1 MKTPGVEPGAFMA
14 ITHRKEQS
22 QWYTPMTRLSKSA
35 LWYARHGWAVFP
47 LRPRTKEPYGGLGV
61 YAATTDLSQVS
72 AWWRRWPDANI
83 GLHCGGSG
91 LLAVDHDAY
100 KDTYAGHELLA
111 PADQETVTSLTGSG
125 GTHLLYR
132 VDDGRQYSNRA
143 AGMPAGV
150 DIRGWGGYIVLPPSV
165 HPNGNLYQWELGY
178 GPHEIDPRNLPA
190 SLKQVLDQSG
200 GQRRQVGTPNSAD
213 VAAARDIVLAVLDA
227 TGIATYPETEYD
239 RGGRRWIF
247 RSCPF
252 CPLDDPHAPDRGAYI
267 VIARDGHISAG
278 CQHERCR
285 RVLESARM
293 GGWRWLLNREKL
305 HV

>member
-1 MKTPGVEPGAFMA
+1 
-14 ITHRKEQS
+14 
-22 QWYTPMTRLSKSA
+22 
-35 LWYARHGWAVFP
+35 
-47 LRPRTKEPYGGLGV
+47 
-61 YAATTDLSQVS
+61 VS

-100 KDTYAGHELLA
+100 KDAYAGHELLA

-178 GPHEIDPRNLPA
+178 GPHEIDLCNLPA

-200 GQRRQVGTPNSAD
+200 GQRRQVGTPNSAE

-267 VIARDGHISAG
+267 IIARDGHISAG

>member
-1 MKTPGVEPGAFMA
+1 MSPAFSCSQ
-14 ITHRKEQS
+14 KEMHEAS
-22 QWYTPMTRLSKSA
+22 LWYTRMSNLSKSA
-35 LWYARHGWAVFP
+35 TWYARHGWAVFP
-47 LRPRTKEPYGGLGV
+47 LRPGTKEPFGGLGV
-61 YAATTDLSQVS
+61 YSATTALGQVA

-91 LLAVDHDAY
+91 LLAIDHDAY
-100 KDTYAGHELLA
+100 KEVYAGQSLLD

-132 VDDGRQYSNRA
+132 VDDGQRYSNRA
-143 AGMPAGV
+143 TGMPAGV

-165 HPNGNLYQWELGY
+165 HPNGTPYRWELGY
-178 GPHEIDPRNLPA
+178 GPHEIALLQLPLA
-190 SLKQVLDQSG
+190 MQTLLEQSG
-200 GQRRQVGTPNSAD
+200 GQRRVVGAPNSSEV
-213 VAAARDIVLAVLDA
+213 VASRDIVLAVLAA
-227 TGIATYPETEYD
+227 TGIQTYPESEYD
-239 RGGRRWIF
+239 RGGRKWIF

-252 CPLDDPHAPDRGAYI
+252 CPADDLHAQDRAAYI
-267 VIARDGHISAG
+267 IVARDGHISAG

-285 RVLESARM
+285 RVLEAARM